1 MTGTQVNMPFLG
13 ETAALIT
20 SFCWAMSAV
29 GFSNATRVFGS
40 QVTNRLRVVLALI
53 ALILI
58 NVLLYGKPIPYDA
71 GLERWGWLALSGVIG
86 LALGDAFLFS
96 AYRHIGPRLG
106 LLLLSLAPVFGAVIA
121 WGFFGETLGGM
132 QILGIAITLG
142 GISWVVL
149 VRDENG
155 VQNRRDWRK
164 GMLFGILAALGQALG
179 LVLSKQGMGD
189 DFSPFAATQI
199 RMIAAVATL
208 WVLAV
213 FQRQAVRTVRTVID
227 NPHGLRWV
235 AFGAFFGPVFG
246 VSASLLAV
254 QHTAVGVASTL
265 MALPPVVMLPISYFF
280 YKENLNW
287 QSVLGTL
294 VAISGVALLFVA

>member
-1 MTGTQVNMPFLG
+1 MPFLG

-29 GFSNATRVFGS
+29 GFSNATRVLGS
-40 QVTNRLRVVLALI
+40 QVTNRLRVVLALV
-53 ALILI
+53 ALIVI
-58 NVLLYGKPIPYDA
+58 NALLYGKPIPFDA

-106 LLLLSLAPVFGAVIA
+106 LLLLSLAPVFGAFIA
-121 WGFFGETLGGM
+121 WGFFGETLSLI

-149 VRDENG
+149 VRDENSA
-155 VQNRRDWRK
+155 QNRRDWRK
-164 GMLFGILAALGQALG
+164 GVLFGILAAFGQALG

-208 WVLAV
+208 WILAV
-213 FQRQAVRTVRTVID
+213 FQGQAARTVKTVIA

-280 YKENLNW
+280 YKEKLNW

-294 VAISGVALLFVA
+294 VAIGGVALLFIA